1 MRHATLRQL
10 RIFVSAATH
19 LSFARAAEE
28 LHVSAPAV
36 SIQIA
41 QLEREARAPLFERL
55 GRRLYLTAAGST
67 LLRASTAILV
77 QIRAVEEELAALRG
91 VEGGLLNV
99 GVISAGDYFLPTLLA
114 EFCARHP
121 GVNIALSVCNREEL
135 IHRLD
140 HNLVDLAVVSE
151 QPEGDEFESAPFAA
165 HPIVIVAAP
174 RHRLAGARAIPL
186 SALAREPFIARER
199 GSLTRVVMDDTL
211 RRARLKPVIAIEAS
225 NNETVKQAVAAGFGV
240 AFISTHAIALEVQAR
255 RLAVL
260 AIAELPVRRKWFAV
274 HRRGKRLPAVA
285 QAFVGFLEKEG
296 ETQMQRL
303 VPPRLRRYWRER
315 ASAS

>member
-28 LHVSAPAV
+28 LHVSAPAI

-41 QLEREARAPLFERL
+41 KLEREARAPLFDRL

-67 LLRASTAILV
+67 LLRASTAILGQV
-77 QIRAVEEELAALRG
+77 RAVEEELAALRG

-114 EFCARHP
+114 DFCARHR
-121 GVNIALSVCNREEL
+121 GVQIALSVCNREEL

-151 QPEGDEFESAPFAA
+151 QPEGEEFKSVPFAA

-174 RHRLAGARAIPL
+174 RHRLAGTRRIPL
-186 SALAREPFIARER
+186 SALAREPFIAREH
-199 GSLTRVVMDDTL
+199 GSLTRVVMDETL
-211 RRARLKPVIAIEAS
+211 RRARLKPAIAIEAS

-240 AFISTHAIALEVQAR
+240 AFLSAHAIALEVQAK

-260 AIAELPVRRKWFAV
+260 DIAELPVKRKWFAV
-274 HRRGKRLPAVA
+274 QRHGKRLAAVT
-285 QAFVGFLEKEG
+285 QAFVAFLEKEG
-296 ETQMQRL
+296 ELQMRRL
-303 VPPRLRRYWRER
+303 VPPRLRRYWREHPG
-315 ASAS
+315 AS

>member
-1 MRHATLRQL
+1 MRHVTLRQL

-41 QLEREARAPLFERL
+41 QLEREARGPLFERL
-55 GRRLYLTAAGST
+55 GRRLYLTAAGSA

-77 QIRAVEEELAALRG
+77 QIRAVEEELGALRG

-114 EFCARHP
+114 DFCARHR
-121 GVNIALSVCNREEL
+121 GVHIALSVCNREEL

-151 QPEGDEFESAPFAA
+151 QPGGSEFKSVPFAA

-174 RHRLAGARAIPL
+174 RHRLAAARRIPL
-186 SALAREPFIARER
+186 SSLAREPFIARER
-199 GSLTRVVMDDTL
+199 GSLTRVVMDETL

-260 AIAELPVRRKWFAV
+260 EIVELPVRRKWFAV
-274 HRRGKRLPAVA
+274 QREGKRLPAVA
-285 QAFVGFLEKEG
+285 QAFVAFLEKEG
-296 ETQMQRL
+296 EQQIQRL

-315 ASAS
+315 PGA

>member
-151 QPEGDEFESAPFAA
+151 QPEGDEFASAPFAA

-315 ASAS
+315 AGAS

>member
-41 QLEREARAPLFERL
+41 QLEREALAPLFERL
-55 GRRLYLTAAGST
+55 GRRLYLTDAGTT

-91 VEGGLLNV
+91 VEGGLLDV

-114 EFCARHP
+114 DFCARHR
-121 GVNIALSVCNREEL
+121 GVHIALSVCNREEL
-135 IHRLD
+135 IHKLD
-140 HNLVDLAVVSE
+140 HNLVDLAVMSQ
-151 QPEGDEFESAPFAA
+151 QPEGDEFKSVAFAT

-174 RHRLAGARAIPL
+174 RHRLAGARRIPL
-186 SALAREPFIARER
+186 SALAREPFIAREH
-199 GSLTRVVMDDTL
+199 GSHTRIVMDETL

-260 AIAELPVRRKWFAV
+260 EIAELPVRRKWFAV
-274 HRRGKRLPAVA
+274 QRHGKRLPAVA
-285 QAFVGFLEKEG
+285 RAFVAFLEKEG
-296 ETQMQRL
+296 EVQMQRL

-315 ASAS
+315 PGAS

>member
-55 GRRLYLTAAGST
+55 GRRLYLTAAGGT

-151 QPEGDEFESAPFAA
+151 QPEGDEFASAPFAA

-174 RHRLAGARAIPL
+174 RHRLAGARRTPL
-186 SALAREPFIARER
+186 SGLAREPFIARER
-199 GSLTRVVMDDTL
+199 GSLTRVVMDETL

-260 AIAELPVRRKWFAV
+260 EIAELPVRRKWFAV

-285 QAFVGFLEKEG
+285 QAFVAFLEKEG
-296 ETQMQRL
+296 EAQMQRL

-315 ASAS
+315 AGAS

>member
-28 LHVSAPAV
+28 LHVSAPAI

-67 LLRASTAILV
+67 LLRASTGILV

-91 VEGGLLNV
+91 VEGGLLNI

-121 GVNIALSVCNREEL
+121 GVHIALSVCNREEL

-151 QPEGDEFESAPFAA
+151 QPAGGEFESVPFAA

-174 RHRLAGARAIPL
+174 RHRLVGARRIPL

-199 GSLTRVVMDDTL
+199 GSLTRVVMDETL

-240 AFISTHAIALEVQAR
+240 AFISTHAIALEVQAK

-260 AIAELPVRRKWFAV
+260 EIAELPVRRKWLAV
-274 HRRGKRLPAVA
+274 HRHGKRLPAVA
-285 QAFVGFLEKEG
+285 RAFVGFLEKEG
-296 ETQMQRL
+296 EVQMQRL

-315 ASAS
+315 PGAS

>member
-1 MRHATLRQL
+1 MRHVTLRQL
-10 RIFVSAATH
+10 RIFTSAATH

-28 LHVSAPAV
+28 LHVSAPAI

-41 QLEREARAPLFERL
+41 QLESAAGAPLFERL

-99 GVISAGDYFLPTLLA
+99 GVISAGDYFLPTLLS
-114 EFCARHP
+114 EFCARHR
-121 GVNIALSVCNREEL
+121 GVRIALSVCNREEL

-151 QPEGDEFESAPFAA
+151 QPHGDEFHSVPFAA
-165 HPIVIVAAP
+165 HPIVIVASTQ
-174 RHRLAGARAIPL
+174 HRLVGTRRVPL
-186 SALAREPFIARER
+186 SALGHEPFIARER

-211 RRARLKPVIAIEAS
+211 RRAHLKPVIAIEAS

-260 AIAELPVRRKWFAV
+260 EIAELPVRRKWFAV
-274 HRRGKRLPAVA
+274 QRRGKRLPAVA

-296 ETQMQRL
+296 EALMQRL

-315 ASAS
+315 AGAG

>member
-1 MRHATLRQL
+1 MRHVTLRRL

-28 LHVSAPAV
+28 LHVSAAAV

-41 QLEREARAPLFERL
+41 QLEGEARVPLFERL

-67 LLRASTAILV
+67 LLRASTAILA
-77 QIRAVEEELAALRG
+77 QLRALEEELAALRG

-114 EFCARHP
+114 DFCARHR
-121 GVNIALSVCNREEL
+121 GVQIALSVCNREEL
-135 IHRLD
+135 IRRLD
-140 HNLVDLAVVSE
+140 HNLVDLAVMSQ
-151 QPEGDEFESAPFAA
+151 QPEGDEFESVPFAA

-174 RHRLAGARAIPL
+174 RHRLAGARRILL
-186 SALAREPFIARER
+186 SALARESFIARER
-199 GSLTRVVMDDTL
+199 GSLTRIVMDETL

-225 NNETVKQAVAAGFGV
+225 NNETIKQAVAAGFGV

-255 RLAVL
+255 RLVVL
-260 AIAELPVRRKWFAV
+260 EIAELPIRRKWFAV
-274 HRRGKRLPAVA
+274 QRHGKRLPAVA
-285 QAFVGFLEKEG
+285 QAFVAFLEKEG
-296 ETQMQRL
+296 EVQMQRL

-315 ASAS
+315 PGVS

>member
-1 MRHATLRQL
+1 MRRATLRQL

-28 LHVSAPAV
+28 LHVSAPAI

-67 LLRASTAILV
+67 LLRASTAVLG
-77 QIRAVEEELAALRG
+77 QIRAVEEELASLRG

-99 GVISAGDYFLPTLLA
+99 GVISAGDYFLPNLLA
-114 EFCARHP
+114 DFCARHR
-121 GVNIALSVCNREEL
+121 GVQIALSVCNREEL

-151 QPEGDEFESAPFAA
+151 QPEGDEFKSVPFAT

-174 RHRLAGARAIPL
+174 LHPLAGTRHIPL

-211 RRARLKPVIAIEAS
+211 RRARLKPPIAIEAS
-225 NNETVKQAVAAGFGV
+225 NNETIKQAVAAGFGV
-240 AFISTHAIALEVQAR
+240 AFISTHAIALEVQAK

-260 AIAELPVRRKWFAV
+260 DVAELPVRRKWFAV
-274 HRRGKRLPAVA
+274 QRHGKRLAAVT
-285 QAFVGFLEKEG
+285 QAFVAFLEKEG
-296 ETQMQRL
+296 ELQMQRL
-303 VPPRLRRYWRER
+303 VPPQLRRYWRER
-315 ASAS
+315 PGAS

>member
-1 MRHATLRQL
+1 
-10 RIFVSAATH
+10 
-19 LSFARAAEE
+19 
-28 LHVSAPAV
+28 
-36 SIQIA
+36 
-41 QLEREARAPLFERL
+41 
-55 GRRLYLTAAGST
+55 LYLTAAGST

-151 QPEGDEFESAPFAA
+151 QPEGDEFASAPFAA

-174 RHRLAGARAIPL
+174 GHRLAGARSIPL

-285 QAFVGFLEKEG
+285 QAFVAFLEKEG
-296 ETQMQRL
+296 EAQMQRL

-315 ASAS
+315 AGAS